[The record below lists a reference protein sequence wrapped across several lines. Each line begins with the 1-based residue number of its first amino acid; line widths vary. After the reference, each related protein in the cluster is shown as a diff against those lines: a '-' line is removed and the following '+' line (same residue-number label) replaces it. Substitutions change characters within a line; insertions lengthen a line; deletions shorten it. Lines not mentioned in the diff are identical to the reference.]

1 MESTILLYTIIS
13 AVIALGFAGLLC
25 LQVLSLPEGNKK
37 MTDIALAIKT
47 GANAYLV
54 RQYKVVALVAIMW
67 LSPSDRTLLVA
78 VATPIFFLMG
88 FVFLL
93 PVK

>member
-1 MESTILLYTIIS
+1 MILIYATLD
-13 AVIALGFAGLLC
+13 AEVIFMARFVGTLSILAG
-25 LQVLSLPEGNKK
+25 
-37 MTDIALAIKT
+37 
-47 GANAYLV
+47 
-54 RQYKVVALVAIMW
+54 VALVAIMW